1 MRTGTKKIRNSVSEL
16 GRFMANGGGGAAPWH
31 QPPQFHYRLGV
42 RRRQHAGGGFALIML
57 ERMHHG
63 FGIF

>member
-16 GRFMANGGGGAAPWH
+16 GRFMANDGGGAAPWH

-42 RRRQHAGGGFALIML
+42 RRRQHTKGGFAFNTG
-57 ERMHHG
+57 ERMRWT
-63 FGIF
+63 FGVF